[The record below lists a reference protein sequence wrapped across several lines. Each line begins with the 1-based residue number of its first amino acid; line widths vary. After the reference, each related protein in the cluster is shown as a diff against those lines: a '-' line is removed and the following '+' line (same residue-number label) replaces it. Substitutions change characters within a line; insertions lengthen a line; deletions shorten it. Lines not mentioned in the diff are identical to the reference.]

1 MTPGCKA
8 QPIACFVFNAFN
20 LFAALSMTCMFL
32 FYRAAINTHCPL
44 MAPFLI
50 MMIATISTVYIPFVC
65 QHPSVTWVM
74 IMAFLHEGVGQ
85 FTVFL
90 VIIQEKHHPA
100 PLPLH

>member
-1 MTPGCKA
+1 
-8 QPIACFVFNAFN
+8 
-20 LFAALSMTCMFL
+20 
-32 FYRAAINTHCPL
+32 

-50 MMIATISTVYIPFVC
+50 MMIATISAVYIPFVC

-90 VIIQEKHHPA
+90 VIYKRSVMLHHC
-100 PLPLH
+100 LCIKKEVLRKSFR